1 MSGNFDGFVHRKN
14 LEHYRRLL
22 EEPLD
27 PARRLTIQNL
37 LAEEERKE
45 RECKAP
51 PPPSR
56 S

>member
-1 MSGNFDGFVHRKN
+1 MSGSFDGFVHRKN

-27 PARRLTIQNL
+27 PTRRKTIQDL
-37 LAEEERKE
+37 LAEEERE
-45 RECKAP
+45 DAAAA
-51 PPPSR
+51 PPSR

>member
-1 MSGNFDGFVHRKN
+1 MSGSFDGFVHRKN

-27 PARRLTIQNL
+27 PTRRKTIQDL

-45 RECKAP
+45 REDAAAAP
-51 PPPSR
+51 PPR